1 MATKVFKYAL
11 ALVVMLSFFGVL
23 GLFGIGVKRVLASF
37 NAESQNAYNSLTS
50 GTLLMSDLIGTN
62 QCLSSPNSV
71 SSITTNS
78 QICSDY
84 PLAQNINSSNDVQI
98 NNTGSLLPNSASIST
113 PSSCGVQDFIDSAGN
128 DIALASG
135 TMNYLQPGPTNL
147 GSNSY
152 AVDLNGTNGYGET
165 LSYIASPGPQTFSIA
180 AWFNTTTD
188 GSVIG
193 FTNSQSNTGQSNW
206 DRQLWIDNTGHL
218 VFGLY
223 PNGIYELKSP
233 NTYNNGTWHFVV
245 VTVTDTTVNK
255 ATVKMFVDGVHVAG
269 TNKDETLPPPPPGTP
284 PGVNYP
290 AQVYG
295 GWWHLGWSNATQ
307 GWPDGPTNPYFTGS
321 LSQIAIFNS
330 VLSGAKITNLY
341 SQTSTTS
348 YDNLIQSYGPYANWT
363 LQDNPISSVYTG
375 TVGATNFS
383 TFFDYSNNP
392 GTNTGTGQGTFSVN
406 SNGPLGGSSTIFN
419 GTSYIKTDS
428 GPPTSFYASPGPQTF
443 SIATWFNTTTDGS
456 IIGFTNSQSNT
467 GQTMW
472 DRQLWID
479 NTGHLVFGLYPNGI
493 YELKSPNTYNNGTW
507 HFVVITV
514 TPSAPNFG
522 TVLMYVDGNLV
533 AGNINDETYLNGATD
548 PAQVYGGWW
557 HLGWS
562 NAPQGW
568 PDGPTNPYFTGSL
581 SQIAIFNSKLTSAD
595 VSTIYG
601 SADLA
606 QYATNVTGA
615 VASSNSYWPLTQ
627 IAQSGLPCNYVGLT
641 ISDLSDSA
649 CVYPVSSSAC
659 PNYPVVSGLSVNEPL
674 NINLGKF
681 QFSSFAI
688 GNIPSTMLNLHAT
701 VSWQIQSLAGNFTA
715 TLIHNSGFV
724 YI

>member
-330 VLSGAKITNLY
+330 
-341 SQTSTTS
+341 
-348 YDNLIQSYGPYANWT
+348 
-363 LQDNPISSVYTG
+363 
-375 TVGATNFS
+375 
-383 TFFDYSNNP
+383 
-392 GTNTGTGQGTFSVN
+392 
-406 SNGPLGGSSTIFN
+406 
-419 GTSYIKTDS
+419 
-428 GPPTSFYASPGPQTF
+428 
-443 SIATWFNTTTDGS
+443 
-456 IIGFTNSQSNT
+456 
-467 GQTMW
+467 
-472 DRQLWID
+472 
-479 NTGHLVFGLYPNGI
+479 
-493 YELKSPNTYNNGTW
+493 
-507 HFVVITV
+507 
-514 TPSAPNFG
+514 
-522 TVLMYVDGNLV
+522 
-533 AGNINDETYLNGATD
+533 
-548 PAQVYGGWW
+548 
-557 HLGWS
+557 
-562 NAPQGW
+562 
-568 PDGPTNPYFTGSL
+568 
-581 SQIAIFNSKLTSAD
+581 KLTSAD